1 MLKTKMDDYVA
12 LVKLVVSYT
21 LNDEKHNLITTLT
34 PLEYNSA
41 LPFEEQYDFMDLGIL
56 ATGVR
61 WYELENYEL
70 EEFRDSLEVKVH
82 RNPDFD
88 ICLN

>member
-12 LVKLVVSYT
+12 LVKLVITYS
-21 LNDEKHNLITTLT
+21 LNDEEHNLITTLT
-34 PLEYNSA
+34 PFKYCSA
-41 LPFEEQYDFMDLGIL
+41 LPFEEQYDFVDLGIM
-56 ATGVR
+56 ATGVK
-61 WYELENYEL
+61 WYELEDYEL
-70 EEFRDSLEVKVH
+70 EEFRDSLEVKIH

>member
-1 MLKTKMDDYVA
+1 MLKTTMDDYVA
-12 LVKLVVSYT
+12 LVKLVITYS
-21 LNDEKHNLITTLT
+21 LNDEEHNLITTLT
-34 PLEYNSA
+34 PFEYCSA
-41 LPFEEQYDFMDLGIL
+41 MPFEEQYDFVDLGIM
-56 ATGVR
+56 ATGVK
-61 WYELENYEL
+61 WYELEDYEL